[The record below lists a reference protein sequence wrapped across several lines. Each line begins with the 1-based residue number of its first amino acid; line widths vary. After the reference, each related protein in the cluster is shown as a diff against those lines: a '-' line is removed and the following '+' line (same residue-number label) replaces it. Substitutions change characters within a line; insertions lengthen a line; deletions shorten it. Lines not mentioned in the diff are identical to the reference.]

1 MFFVQAAISVHGDA
15 IDLKALLSWVSF
27 YFDIARDANGEPDVD
42 DDGDEV
48 WAYEKDFRVVLAGAS
63 FRLYTAFE
71 AAEKSHRTGLGQTG
85 AEKKVYLFPDICCIA
100 VVLTS
105 ILEEACGLP
114 RVGLCSP

>member
-1 MFFVQAAISVHGDA
+1 MFFVQAATGVHGDA

-48 WAYEKDFRVVLAGAS
+48 WAYEKDFRVVLAGAA
-63 FRLYTAFE
+63 FRLCTAFE

-85 AEKKVYLFPDICCIA
+85 AEKKVYLP
-100 VVLTS
+100 
-105 ILEEACGLP
+105 
-114 RVGLCSP
+114 